1 MISALYSSPLL
12 VSPLSLYLPLPSS
25 RPTPALKRPEV
36 ISVGP
41 PLPVCRVPSPVR
53 GARPSGNCSSLP
65 GLRGP
70 LPFWLVRPGGRRNMA
85 AGRIRA
91 ASRTLLRLAA
101 PRPRGPE
108 RSWTLAFST
117 AAQSSA
123 GEDCGSTD
131 PPTEP
136 GSFLAEEEALEL
148 KALRLQKEVRDLTE
162 RYQKALADSE
172 HVRRR
177 TQKFVEDAK
186 IFGIQSFCKDLV
198 EIADILEKATKHS
211 SGEAEPGDQRPTLKK
226 VFEGLSLLQ
235 AKLQSVFAK
244 HGLQKMTPIGD
255 KYDPYD
261 HEIVC
266 HIPADGVQPGTV
278 TLVTQDGYKLHG
290 RTIRPAQVGVA
301 VETGLMG
308 SGTRVN

>member
-1 MISALYSSPLL
+1 MA
-12 VSPLSLYLPLPSS
+12 
-25 RPTPALKRPEV
+25 
-36 ISVGP
+36 G
-41 PLPVCRVPSPVR
+41 
-53 GARPSGNCSSLP
+53 
-65 GLRGP
+65 
-70 LPFWLVRPGGRRNMA
+70 FWLPA
-85 AGRIRA
+85 ALRTLQRLA
-91 ASRTLLRLAA
+91 VSRT
-101 PRPRGPE
+101 PGPGRGWIP
-108 RSWTLAFST
+108 AFST

-123 GEDCGSTD
+123 GEDCNSTD
-131 PPTEP
+131 PPAEP
-136 GSFLAEEEALEL
+136 GPLLAEEALEH

-198 EIADILEKATKHS
+198 EIADILEKAIKHG
-211 SGEAEPGDQRPTLKK
+211 SGEAEPADQKTTLNK

-235 AKLQSVFAK
+235 AKLQNVFAK
-244 HGLQKMTPIGD
+244 HGLQKMTPLGD

-301 VETGLMG
+301 VETQE
-308 SGTRVN
+308 

>member
-1 MISALYSSPLL
+1 
-12 VSPLSLYLPLPSS
+12 
-25 RPTPALKRPEV
+25 
-36 ISVGP
+36 
-41 PLPVCRVPSPVR
+41 
-53 GARPSGNCSSLP
+53 
-65 GLRGP
+65 
-70 LPFWLVRPGGRRNMA
+70 MA
-85 AGRIRA
+85 ARWLRA
-91 ASRTLLRLAA
+91 APRTLQRLAA
-101 PRPRGPE
+101 PGGLGPGRG
-108 RSWTLAFST
+108 WTPAFNT

-131 PPTEP
+131 PPVEP
-136 GSFLAEEEALEL
+136 DPLLAEEALEH

-198 EIADILEKATKHS
+198 EIADILEDATKHS
-211 SGEAEPGDQRPTLKK
+211 SGEAEPGDQKPTLKK
-226 VFEGLSLLQ
+226 VFEGLFLLQ

-244 HGLQKMTPIGD
+244 HGLEKMTPLGD

-301 VETGLMG
+301 VETQE
-308 SGTRVN
+308 

>member
-1 MISALYSSPLL
+1 MAGRWFLAATRTLQQF
-12 VSPLSLYLPLPSS
+12 
-25 RPTPALKRPEV
+25 A
-36 ISVGP
+36 GP
-41 PLPVCRVPSPVR
+41 
-53 GARPSGNCSSLP
+53 G
-65 GLRGP
+65 
-70 LPFWLVRPGGRRNMA
+70 A
-85 AGRIRA
+85 AGRD
-91 ASRTLLRLAA
+91 
-101 PRPRGPE
+101 RG
-108 RSWTLAFST
+108 WTLAFSM
-117 AAQSSA
+117 AAQSSK
-123 GEDCGSTD
+123 GEACGSTD
-131 PPTEP
+131 PPGESGP
-136 GSFLAEEEALEL
+136 FSAEEALEH
-148 KALRLQKEVRDLTE
+148 KALRLQEEVRDLTE

-198 EIADILEKATKHS
+198 EIADILEKATA
-211 SGEAEPGDQRPTLKK
+211 GETDAGDQKPTLKK

-235 AKLQSVFAK
+235 AKLQNVFAK

-278 TLVTQDGYKLHG
+278 TLVTQNGYKLHG

-301 VETGLMG
+301 VETQE
-308 SGTRVN
+308 

>member
-1 MISALYSSPLL
+1 M
-12 VSPLSLYLPLPSS
+12 
-25 RPTPALKRPEV
+25 
-36 ISVGP
+36 
-41 PLPVCRVPSPVR
+41 
-53 GARPSGNCSSLP
+53 
-65 GLRGP
+65 
-70 LPFWLVRPGGRRNMA
+70 
-85 AGRIRA
+85 AGRW
-91 ASRTLLRLAA
+91 LWAA
-101 PRPRGPE
+101 PRTLQRLAVPGRGWMP
-108 RSWTLAFST
+108 AFNT

-123 GEDCGSTD
+123 GEDCGSTH
-131 PPTEP
+131 PPVEP
-136 GSFLAEEEALEL
+136 DSLLAEEALEH
-148 KALRLQKEVRDLTE
+148 KALRLQKEIRDLTE

-198 EIADILEKATKHS
+198 EIADILENATKHS
-211 SGEAEPGDQRPTLKK
+211 SGEAEPGDQKPTLKK

-235 AKLQSVFAK
+235 AKLQSVFVK
-244 HGLQKMTPIGD
+244 HGLEKMTPLGD

-301 VETGLMG
+301 VETQE
-308 SGTRVN
+308 

>member
-1 MISALYSSPLL
+1 M
-12 VSPLSLYLPLPSS
+12 
-25 RPTPALKRPEV
+25 
-36 ISVGP
+36 
-41 PLPVCRVPSPVR
+41 
-53 GARPSGNCSSLP
+53 
-65 GLRGP
+65 
-70 LPFWLVRPGGRRNMA
+70 
-85 AGRIRA
+85 AGRCLRA
-91 ASRTLLRLAA
+91 APRALLRLAA
-101 PRPRGPE
+101 PGAFGQGRGWPR
-108 RSWTLAFST
+108 TFNT

-123 GEDCGSTD
+123 GEDCGSSEPPVEPD
-131 PPTEP
+131 PL
-136 GSFLAEEEALEL
+136 LAEEALEH

-198 EIADILEKATKHS
+198 EIADILENATKHS
-211 SGEAEPGDQRPTLKK
+211 SGEAEPGGQKPTLKK

-244 HGLQKMTPIGD
+244 HGLEKMTPLGD

-301 VETGLMG
+301 VETQE
-308 SGTRVN
+308 